1 MDFVGHWRSSLG
13 VFDMITSF
21 LNASYPGCAAGEHG
35 LIKASRKTCS
45 MIELLILE
53 CVAPIAM
60 SVTAVLFGFCSA
72 TQGHRF

>member
-53 CVAPIAM
+53 CVTFVEM
-60 SVTAVLFGFCSA
+60 VLVGPLSLL
-72 TQGHRF
+72 HVL